1 MRKLIKKFL
10 GNDTMD
16 VFIVRTFVVLF
27 VFGSMQ
33 IVNRVKW

>member
-1 MRKLIKKFL
+1 MRKLIKKIL